1 MLPAFCTFLGFQL
14 LGEFLRAV
22 LHLPV
27 PGPVLGMLLLAAAL
41 AWRGYGLQDVPQ
53 PTPLDR
59 TAGAL
64 LDHLGLLF
72 VPAGVGIVAE
82 MDLLRREW
90 LPILGA
96 VIGST
101 ILSLAVTAFV
111 MHRMSGKESAT
122 PSSAAPQMDGSPC
135 PAES

>member
-1 MLPAFCTFLGFQL
+1 
-14 LGEFLRAV
+14 
-22 LHLPV
+22 
-27 PGPVLGMLLLAAAL
+27 MLLLAAAL
-41 AWRGYGLQDVPQ
+41 AWRGYGREDIPRS
-53 PTPLDR
+53 TPLDR

-72 VPAGVGIVAE
+72 VPAGVGIIAE
-82 MDLLRREW
+82 TDLLRREW

-111 MHRMSGKESAT
+111 MHCMSGKESAT
-122 PSSAAPQMDGSPC
+122 PSSAAPPLNGTSC